1 MITISQQKNQQTSL
15 RDNSNVFGKTQKSNF
30 LEVDIQHLENLQN
43 LQIDLQFLPGRMKIE
58 KIQNAFW

>member
-30 LEVDIQHLENLQN
+30 LEVDIQHLENLHN
-43 LQIDLQFLPGRMKIE
+43 LHIDLQFLPERMKIE